1 MSQPTPYLS
10 TGNKPK
16 LLYFQFRYDRRLP
29 RFLLLHKEEHV
40 RCLQQTFDVVV
51 LSEDCDYDAAC
62 TTHKPD
68 LTLFES
74 GVPNPLCR
82 RLKISNTHTH
92 AHIPKIGLLHA
103 DAFCQGREGFI
114 SDMYEWGIDTFF
126 TVATAALDFNR
137 ELEGRLFAW
146 PNSIDPA
153 VYRDY
158 GERKSIEVL
167 FTGNTGALYP
177 WRQKLRAVVSKRYS
191 SITKVHPGYSP
202 SAQASKVEVG
212 EAYARMINSAF
223 FVPSCGT
230 VAREIVR
237 KHFEI
242 PACKSCL
249 ITERTAAIEA
259 AGFADM
265 VNCVFA
271 DEHTVLE
278 KLDWLFG
285 NIDKL
290 QEITRAGH
298 ALVHSRHTMKQ
309 RDQIHQWFDLNRAR
323 SPEQRIVQPG
333 PFLPLQLV
341 AEGRVR
347 FSEPDRRP
355 QLELLAEG
363 DTRFQRK
370 DFEMARR
377 SYRRCSNFVSYMPE
391 PQLRI
396 ALCELQLGRAAHAL
410 SWVTRPL
417 EFSLGTYGATDP
429 DPVEWAAFLLCL
441 LCLGRRREAAR
452 NARMYP
458 TVHHL
463 ALRRVRWLVTFL
475 VQGGS
480 SQEPIPTEVFKFDR
494 PTIHC
499 LPRLPTRE
507 WIDQTVNA
515 LAANGH
521 GDSARALSS
530 IGARAD
536 AESRTE
542 DNRRLSMPPAPL
554 QPQACRL
561 ATARSPLREEQ
572 AAIRRYFTR
581 RARRRRAT
589 YAVISTIRRCLY
601 GLESRLG
608 YFLPFQYSSIRQAE
622 FFMRLAEAFND
633 TAVSS
638 AVAITPGIED
648 KYARGFVQ
656 TAAAS
661 TKAAVL
667 LSGTGWNIGS
677 DADPAFDLTLVD
689 CSTPA
694 EQEELARAIEA
705 FASTSRY
712 LFFVNCQQLNQDW
725 LKALLGG
732 HFEQTATTRERR
744 SRAAHLAFRRIH
756 SGAHQQFSRLSVP
769 KQT

>member
-1 MSQPTPYLS
+1 MRLRTPIEQCTRASKMSQPTPYPS
-10 TGNKPK
+10 TGNKHR

-51 LSEDCDYDAAC
+51 LSEDCDYDAVC

-126 TVATAALDFNR
+126 TIATAALDFNR
-137 ELEGRLFAW
+137 ELEGRLFTW

-158 GERKSIEVL
+158 GELKSTEVL

-177 WRQKLRAVVSKRYS
+177 WRQKLLAIVSKRYS
-191 SITKVHPGYSP
+191 SIIKVHPGYSP
-202 SAQASKVEVG
+202 GAQGSKVEIG

-230 VAREIVR
+230 VAKEIVR

-259 AGFADM
+259 AGYADM

-278 KLDWLFG
+278 KLEWLFG

-290 QEITRAGH
+290 EEITRSGH

-309 RDQIHQWFDLNRAR
+309 RDQIHQWFELNRAR
-323 SPEQRIVQPG
+323 SPEQRITQPG

-341 AEGRVR
+341 AEDRVR

-355 QLELLAEG
+355 QLELLADG
-363 DTRFQRK
+363 DIRFQRK
-370 DFEMARR
+370 DFEVARR
-377 SYRRCSNFVSYMPE
+377 IFRRCSHFVDYMPE

-417 EFSLGTYGATDP
+417 EFSLATYGATDP
-429 DPVEWAAFLLCL
+429 DPVEWALFLLCL

-452 NARMYP
+452 NARLYP
-458 TVHHL
+458 TVNHL

-475 VQGGS
+475 VQGGN
-480 SQEPIPTEVFKFDR
+480 SQEPIPTEVFKSDR

-499 LPRLPTRE
+499 LPRLSTRE

-521 GDSARALSS
+521 GYSACALSS
-530 IGARAD
+530 LGAD
-536 AESRTE
+536 TELKGVPRTTAGQP
-542 DNRRLSMPPAPL
+542 MPPRTQQLQACLPATALAPL
-554 QPQACRL
+554 R
-561 ATARSPLREEQ
+561 EQ
-572 AAIRRYFTR
+572 AAIRRYFAR
-581 RARRRRAT
+581 RARRRQAT
-589 YAVISTIRRCLY
+589 YAAIVTVRRWLY

-608 YFLPFQYSSIRQAE
+608 YFLPFQYSSIRHAE
-622 FFMRLAEAFND
+622 FFMRLEEAFND

-638 AVAITPGIED
+638 AIAITPGVED
-648 KYARGFVQ
+648 KYGRGFLQ

-661 TKAAVL
+661 TKAAIL
-667 LSGTGWNIGS
+667 LSGTDWNVGS
-677 DADPAFDLTLVD
+677 DADPAFDLMLVD

-694 EQEELARAIEA
+694 EQEELARAIKA

-712 LFFVNCQQLNQDW
+712 LFFVNSQQISQDR
-725 LKALLGG
+725 LRPAP
-732 HFEQTATTRERR
+732 RR
-744 SRAAHLAFRRIH
+744 P
-756 SGAHQQFSRLSVP
+756 V
-769 KQT
+769 

>member
-1 MSQPTPYLS
+1 MP
-10 TGNKPK
+10 
-16 LLYFQFRYDRRLP
+16 
-29 RFLLLHKEEHV
+29 H
-40 RCLQQTFDVVV
+40 
-51 LSEDCDYDAAC
+51 
-62 TTHKPD
+62 
-68 LTLFES
+68 
-74 GVPNPLCR
+74 PLCR
-82 RLKISNTHTH
+82 HLKISNTHTH

-126 TVATAALDFNR
+126 TVATAAVDFNR
-137 ELEGRLFAW
+137 ELEGRLFVW

-158 GERKSIEVL
+158 GEAKSIEVL

-177 WRQKLRAVVSKRYS
+177 WRQKLLAIVPKRYS
-191 SITKVHPGYSP
+191 SIIKGHPGYSP

-212 EAYARMINSAF
+212 EAYARMINRAF

-259 AGFADM
+259 AGYADM

-271 DEHTVLE
+271 DEHNVLE

-285 NIDKL
+285 NMDKL
-290 QEITRAGH
+290 HEITCAGH

-309 RDQIHQWFDLNRAR
+309 RDQIHQWFELNLAR

-333 PFLPLQLV
+333 PFVPLQLV
-341 AEGRVR
+341 AEDRVK
-347 FSEPDRRP
+347 FSEPDGRL

-363 DTRFQRK
+363 DTRFQRT
-370 DFEMARR
+370 DFEMAKRI
-377 SYRRCSNFVSYMPE
+377 YRRCSRFVSYMPE
-391 PQLRI
+391 PELRI
-396 ALCELQLGRAAHAL
+396 ALCELQLGRATHAL

-417 EFSLGTYGATDP
+417 EFSLATYGATDP
-429 DPVEWAAFLLCL
+429 DPVEWAVFLLCL

-452 NARMYP
+452 NARMFP
-458 TVHHL
+458 TVQHL

-480 SQEPIPTEVFKFDR
+480 SQEPIPSEVFKSDR

-499 LPRLPTRE
+499 LPRLSTRE

-521 GDSARALSS
+521 GDSACSLSS
-530 IGARAD
+530 AGARVD
-536 AESRTE
+536 AESQGRAE
-542 DNRRLSMPPAPL
+542 DNRSLWMPPDTV
-554 QPQACRL
+554 QPQACPL
-561 ATARSPLREEQ
+561 ATARAPLREEE
-572 AAIRRYFTR
+572 APIRRYFAR
-581 RARRRRAT
+581 RARRRRAIR
-589 YAVISTIRRCLY
+589 AAIDTIRRCLH

-608 YFLPFQYSSIRQAE
+608 YFLPFQYSSIRKSE
-622 FFMRLAEAFND
+622 FFMRLEDAFND
-633 TAVSS
+633 TTVSS
-638 AVAITPGIED
+638 AIAITPGIRH
-648 KYARGFVQ
+648 KYARGFLQ
-656 TAAAS
+656 TAASS

-667 LSGTGWNIGS
+667 LSGIGRNTGL
-677 DADPAFDLTLVD
+677 DADPTSDLTLVD

-694 EQEELARAIEA
+694 EEEELTRAIKA
-705 FASTSRY
+705 FASTSQY
-712 LFFVNCQQLNQDW
+712 LFFVNCQQVNRDRLG
-725 LKALLGG
+725 ALLGG
-732 HFEQTATTRERR
+732 QFEQTATMSEGPA
-744 SRAAHLAFRRIH
+744 RAAHLAFRRIR
-756 SGAHQQFSRLSVP
+756 SDAHEQFPRLSVP
-769 KQT
+769 TQT